1 MPGWL
6 ETYRKII
13 DTASNICNVIG
24 QVFAGIMIVL
34 VAADAIGRYVFNH
47 PIQGALEIT
56 ELMMVFIV
64 FLTFAYVESKDGHV
78 RVDLIISRLPRK
90 IQPYIEFLDVAISFG
105 IIGIIVWQSVLYSM
119 ELWEGGSIS
128 AYWGIPISPF
138 LLVVAFGCLLFCF
151 QLILK
156 LLSLVHHARSA
167 N

>member
-47 PIQGALEIT
+47 PIQGALEIS
-56 ELMMVFIV
+56 EV
-64 FLTFAYVESKDGHV
+64 
-78 RVDLIISRLPRK
+78 ISRLPRK
-90 IQPYIEFLDVAISFG
+90 IQPYIEFLDVVISFG
-105 IIGIIVWQSVLYSM
+105 IIGIIAWQSVLYSL
-119 ELWEGGSIS
+119 ELREAGSIS

-151 QLILK
+151 QLLLK
-156 LLSLVHHARSA
+156 LLSLVHQARSA

>member
-128 AYWGIPISPF
+128 AYWGIPIGPF